1 MYIRLGYERV
11 SILQLHGK
19 YLLLNL
25 RNIGL
30 RLEAESQKSEPFDRS
45 TKGRQKEKH
54 KGVNDKLQT
63 KKTHKYTGR
72 GEYMHHRKKRRRV
85 ASLCLQQIFFKK
97 QQKEDFKKSKKIL
110 TFSISNV
117 MYNSA
122 HFIVFIS

>member
-63 KKTHKYTGR
+63 KKTQVQRQR
-72 GEYMHHRKKRRRV
+72 GIHAPQKKKDVELLPFVYNRFFFKATKRR
-85 ASLCLQQIFFKK
+85 F
-97 QQKEDFKKSKKIL
+97 
-110 TFSISNV
+110 
-117 MYNSA
+117 
-122 HFIVFIS
+122 

>member
-63 KKTHKYTGR
+63 KKTHKNTGR
-72 GEYMHHRKKRRRV
+72 GEYMHAPQKKKMQ
-85 ASLCLQQIFFKK
+85 SCFPLSTIDFFFKK
-97 QQKEDFKKSKKIL
+97 QQKEDFKKSKKDTYL
-110 TFSISNV
+110 F
-117 MYNSA
+117 YQ
-122 HFIVFIS
+122 

>member
-54 KGVNDKLQT
+54 KGVNDKLD
-63 KKTHKYTGR
+63 KKDTQVHRQR
-72 GEYMHHRKKRRRV
+72 GIHAPQKKKKDVELLPFVYNR
-85 ASLCLQQIFFKK
+85 FF
-97 QQKEDFKKSKKIL
+97 F
-110 TFSISNV
+110 
-117 MYNSA
+117 
-122 HFIVFIS
+122 